1 MDSNQKII
9 IVGAGLAG
17 SLLSIYMAR
26 RGFEVEV
33 YEKRSDMRKASISAG
48 RSINLALS
56 HRGIRAL
63 ERAEVAEQ
71 ILTDAVPM
79 KRRMLHSVEG
89 ELTAVPYGKD
99 DSEYINSISRGG
111 LNITLM
117 NIAEAYENVS
127 LFFNEGCEIVDFETG
142 TVTFKNTESGESRQV
157 QGDVIIGSDGAGSAV
172 RAAIGGELKG
182 QADFQNTTE
191 FLEHGYKE
199 LTIPPS
205 GKEGEERFLIDKN
218 SLHIWPRG
226 SYMLIALPNLDGSFT
241 CTLFFPNKGDNS
253 FDTLNSP
260 EKVEAF
266 FKETFADAV
275 PYLPHLAQEFF
286 DNPTGLLGTVR
297 CYPWFV
303 KDKAVLV
310 GDAAHAIVP
319 FYGQGMNASFE
330 DCIDFDEC
338 IEKYGNEGWQ
348 KVFEAYQKL
357 RKQNSDAIATLAIEN
372 FYEMRDGVA
381 DPAFLRKRQLERILE
396 NKYDDYHSKYS
407 MVTFNPAIPY
417 AEAHQRGN
425 RQNEFLLEIC
435 RKVESVDELNVEEI
449 YEQLK
454 TALV

>member
-26 RGFEVEV
+26 RGFQVEV
-33 YEKRSDMRKASISAG
+33 YEKRPDMRQADISAG

-63 ERAEVAEQ
+63 ERADIAEQ
-71 ILTDAVPM
+71 ILKDAIPM
-79 KRRMLHSVEG
+79 KGRMLHSVAG
-89 ELTAVPYGKD
+89 ELTYVPYGKD

-111 LNITLM
+111 LNIALM
-117 NIAEAYENVS
+117 NIAESYENVS
-127 LFFNEGCEIVDFETG
+127 LTFNQACESVDFEAG
-142 TVTFKNTESGESRQV
+142 TLVLKDATSGESRQIK
-157 QGDVIIGSDGAGSAV
+157 GDVIIGADGAGSAI
-172 RAAIGGELKG
+172 RAALDKKLKG
-182 QADFQNTTE
+182 QNDFQNSTE
-191 FLEHGYKE
+191 FLAHGYKE
-199 LTIPPS
+199 LTIPP
-205 GKEGEERFLIDKN
+205 GEAGAFQIDKH

-241 CTLFFPNKGDNS
+241 CTLFFPNEGDNS
-253 FDTLNSP
+253 FATLDTP
-260 EKVEAF
+260 EKVKAF
-266 FKETFADAV
+266 FEETFADAV
-275 PYLPHLAQEFF
+275 PYLADLTQEFF

-297 CYPWFV
+297 CYPWHFE
-303 KDKAVLV
+303 DKAALV

-338 IEKYGNEGWQ
+338 LAKYGDQGWQ
-348 KVFEAYQKL
+348 KVFEEYQAL
-357 RKQNSDAIATLAIEN
+357 RKANADAIATLAIEN

-407 MVTFNPAIPY
+407 MVTFNPAITY
-417 AEAHQRGN
+417 AEAHARGN

-435 RKVESVDELNVEEI
+435 RNVDSVDELNVDEI